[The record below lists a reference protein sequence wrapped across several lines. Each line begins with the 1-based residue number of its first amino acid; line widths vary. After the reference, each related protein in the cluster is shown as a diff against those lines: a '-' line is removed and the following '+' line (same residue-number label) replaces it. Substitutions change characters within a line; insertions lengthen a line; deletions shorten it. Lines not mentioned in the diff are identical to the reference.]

1 MFQRKHNITNLLSL
15 ILSNSKLI
23 IDVLKYMLNYK
34 LWEVA
39 ELVALQ
45 VLESWQRT
53 VARSQFN
60 F

>member
-23 IDVLKYMLNYK
+23 IDVLKYTLNYK

-45 VLESWQRT
+45 VLESWRQT